1 MQHLQKT
8 RGGGIPNVPTSTFNL
23 QTFKR
28 SERPI
33 AAKRLWCNNPQR
45 HEISSRSGETTPLP
59 PVSKRRERT
68 SGTARSWSPLQV
80 VPGFNVLKL
89 NRSAGWLAIQ
99 QRVGKA
105 GSVRLG

>member
-33 AAKRLWCNNPQR
+33 AAKRLWCNSPQK
-45 HEISSRSGETTPLP
+45 HQISSRSRETTPLP

-80 VPGFNVLKL
+80 LPRFHVTKL
-89 NRSAGWLAIQ
+89 NRSAACLSIQ
-99 QRVGKA
+99 KRVA
-105 GSVRLG
+105 T